1 MRYLIVIMTFI
12 LFIYKT
18 QELRVENK
26 QENKNIDDF
35 IKNIEEEYT
44 EINKIKNSYKK
55 ILLYTLRNMEDNDL
69 YGLQKFYYD
78 NIINDEDINNINV
91 ANLVPIYNIK
101 IPELRSL
108 ILSKLLWKE
117 SSKLSINVIC
127 NNNIECICTN
137 KVKMIANIG
146 TLIDNAINI
155 ALEYKEPEIIIN
167 FERTEDNIKIII
179 KNTFKT
185 LYERSYSSYDN
196 LKNDNFMEDRHFTQE
211 LLIEN
216 Q

>member
-18 QELRVENK
+18 QEVRVENK

-35 IKNIEEEYT
+35 INNIEEEYT
-44 EINKIKNSYKK
+44 EINKVKNNYKK
-55 ILLYTLRNMEDNDL
+55 ILLYTLRNMKDNDL

-78 NIINDEDINNINV
+78 NIINDENINNINV

-108 ILSKLLWKE
+108 ILSKLLLKE
-117 SSKLSINVIC
+117 SSKLSIKIMC
-127 NNNIECICTN
+127 NNNIECICKN
-137 KVKMIANIG
+137 KVKMVANIG
-146 TLIDNAINI
+146 TLIDNAISI

-167 FERTEDNIKIII
+167 FERTEQNVKLSII
-179 KNTFKT
+179 NTFKT
-185 LYERSYSSYDN
+185 LYDRRDFSYD
-196 LKNDNFMEDRHFTQE
+196 KFKKDNFIEEGHFTQE
-211 LLIEN
+211 LLIGN

>member
-44 EINKIKNSYKK
+44 EIKKIKNNYKK

-78 NIINDEDINNINV
+78 NIINDENINNINV

-101 IPELRSL
+101 IPELRAL

-117 SSKLSINVIC
+117 ASKLSINVIC
-127 NNNIECICTN
+127 NNNIECICAN

-155 ALEYKEPEIIIN
+155 ALEYKEPEIIIKV
-167 FERTEDNIKIII
+167 EKTEGNIKIII
-179 KNTFKT
+179 INTFKT
-185 LYERSYSSYDN
+185 LYERGYSSYDN
-196 LKNDNFMEDRHFTQE
+196 LKNDNFMEDGHFIQE
-211 LLIEN
+211 LLIQN

>member
-1 MRYLIVIMTFI
+1 MRYIIIIMIST
-12 LFIYKT
+12 LFIYKI
-18 QELRVENK
+18 QELLVKNRQK
-26 QENKNIDDF
+26 NKNVDDF
-35 IKNIEEEYT
+35 INDIEDEYKEITKVKN
-44 EINKIKNSYKK
+44 NYKK
-55 ILLYTLRNMEDNDL
+55 ILLYTLKNMKDNDL

-78 NIINDEDINNINV
+78 NIINDDNINNINV
-91 ANLVPIYNIK
+91 ANIVPIYNIK

-117 SSKLSINVIC
+117 SSKLSINIIC
-127 NNNIECICTN
+127 NNNIECICAN

-167 FERTEDNIKIII
+167 FEKTEDNIKIII
-179 KNTFKT
+179 INTFKT
-185 LYERSYSSYDN
+185 LYERNCSSYDN
-196 LKNDNFMEDRHFTQE
+196 LKNDNFMEDGHFTQE